1 MRKNPAD
8 DLRVEPA
15 PRHLE
20 SRMRSNDIIR
30 RRLGLHKPD
39 LYQRAPSPNNS
50 TFWIR
55 WGQLYKACL
64 GYPRQPDSHRPDPSR
79 EPSSGVA
86 QGHWPET
93 GLQPGPSRD
102 PVGPRRAPAATAC
115 ESGVMGM

>member
-20 SRMRSNDIIR
+20 SRMRPNDIIR
-30 RRLGLHKPD
+30 WRLGLHKPD

-55 WGQLYKACL
+55 RVDERVGAGTVETRRKENRPYARP
-64 GYPRQPDSHRPDPSR
+64 PRWRRPSPPCIASDS
-79 EPSSGVA
+79 
-86 QGHWPET
+86 
-93 GLQPGPSRD
+93 
-102 PVGPRRAPAATAC
+102 ATRC
-115 ESGVMGM
+115 R